1 MGRRWGLGE
10 FIRFALQQGCSK
22 RIGIHDGMRRLRHVL
37 DRRRIE
43 PKAIDFAADDEDERA
58 DGDADDE
65 EARG

>member
-1 MGRRWGLGE
+1 
-10 FIRFALQQGCSK
+10 
-22 RIGIHDGMRRLRHVL
+22 MRRLRHVL